1 MQTLSPILVL
11 RMQQPVL
18 WLEQGCEPT
27 LCSFTQSG
35 ILSSWLVKAYLKA
48 GRGEKPGSFWNINML
63 RNYIATIWI
72 NTTGTPCV
80 STAPK
85 VQTHT
90 QIFSKSLIKVRHD
103 AAPWTVSFHTC
114 HSHGKIHITF
124 EGRDQEGV
132 LWSHHLWLWSL
143 TDIYFNT
150 FTGPTWC
157 WVHPRQ
163 SVWMRGWEW
172 LGSFVHYARLET
184 ESRVRFALT

>member
-124 EGRDQEGV
+124 EGRDQEGRYCDHTISDFGP
-132 LWSHHLWLWSL
+132 WRTFIL
-143 TDIYFNT
+143 TPSQDLRDAECILVSR
-150 FTGPTWC
+150 C
-157 WVHPRQ
+157 
-163 SVWMRGWEW
+163 EW
-172 LGSFVHYARLET
+172 GDGND
-184 ESRVRFALT
+184 